1 MYTDENLQDHEFDFW
16 SNYWNSD
23 WVEKVKDRNNNFVLP
38 FFESFKDASYP
49 ILEIGSGG
57 FPISQMVDIEV
68 AVCDPLH
75 DKLKD
80 LDIFHYL
87 KDMRSY
93 SCPFFEMGEQDKFNT
108 IICLNCLDHFN
119 NNEYFFEKAS
129 NLLNVGGKI
138 YLFYHLRNEDRD
150 DHLAIDQKSVELE
163 ISKRFTI
170 YKESKESDP
179 NVGGWADGAVRYI
192 LIKN

>member
-68 AVCDPLH
+68 AV
-75 DKLKD
+75 
-80 LDIFHYL
+80 
-87 KDMRSY
+87 
-93 SCPFFEMGEQDKFNT
+93 
-108 IICLNCLDHFN
+108 
-119 NNEYFFEKAS
+119 
-129 NLLNVGGKI
+129 
-138 YLFYHLRNEDRD
+138 
-150 DHLAIDQKSVELE
+150 
-163 ISKRFTI
+163 
-170 YKESKESDP
+170 
-179 NVGGWADGAVRYI
+179 
-192 LIKN
+192 